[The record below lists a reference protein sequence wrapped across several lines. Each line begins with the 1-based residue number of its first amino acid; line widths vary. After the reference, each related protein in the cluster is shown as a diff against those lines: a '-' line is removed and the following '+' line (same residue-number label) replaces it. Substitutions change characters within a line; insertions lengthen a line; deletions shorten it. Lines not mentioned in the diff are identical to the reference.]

1 MNRKFIILTIVLT
14 IFAAGCTPKA
24 TNSSQDTSLPNA
36 QETTSS
42 LFALPDDASN
52 ITTEPESVN
61 FQSGM
66 TLEEAILMYRDEFIN
81 KQGLAER
88 GLVTVV
94 NDTNFS
100 IVFDGSENGMAVVV
114 QGVQLDEN
122 SININIRYEDN

>member
-1 MNRKFIILTIVLT
+1 
-14 IFAAGCTPKA
+14 
-24 TNSSQDTSLPNA
+24 
-36 QETTSS
+36 
-42 LFALPDDASN
+42 
-52 ITTEPESVN
+52 
-61 FQSGM
+61 
-66 TLEEAILMYRDEFIN
+66 MYRDEFIN